1 MAFDVFISYSTKDKA
16 TADAACAALESAG
29 IRCWIAPRDVRPG
42 AEYAAAIIEAID
54 SCHLM
59 VLIFSSNANASRQ
72 IHREIERAASKGVP
86 IVPMRIEEITPTK
99 SMEYFLAEI
108 HWLDALTPP
117 LAAHLH
123 KLIETIKAILQ
134 VDVTGRAPLADSNNL
149 QQDSVSNSAASVL
162 SRDYR
167 NKSDRTRLKG
177 ITVNVAQLGLISIV
191 GILSAAVFLLW
202 QQRFSPLPPIV
213 PDHPASSGPATPP
226 MAVPASPPV
235 SSPASGPGAEFVI
248 RKSDAFGGAGGSA
261 FDDTDE
267 NPNHLPISA
276 LKVVENLNPGDTTQ
290 RIIGGLQVQWGD
302 KFGPLH
308 AGNGNYAQPAELIK
322 FAKVEK
328 IGRVDVNWMKYK
340 FPTSNNV
347 PPQWIAGLAIW
358 TDSRVYNFGN
368 MTFGP
373 TNQCILTYGEI
384 LLGFFGRSGAYI
396 DQIGCIIGKGK

>member
-16 TADAACAALESAG
+16 TADATCAALESAG

-42 AEYAAAIIEAID
+42 AKYAAVIIEAID
-54 SCHLM
+54 LCHLM

-117 LAAHLH
+117 LAAHLQ
-123 KLIETIKAILQ
+123 KLIETIKTILK
-134 VDVTGRAPLADSNNL
+134 VDATGHTPLAGSNV
-149 QQDSVSNSAASVL
+149 QQDSVFHSAAPAP

-167 NKSDRTRLKG
+167 NKSDRSRLQG
-177 ITVNVAQLGLISIV
+177 ITVNVTQFGLITIV

-202 QQRFSPLPPIV
+202 QQRLLPLPPTV
-213 PDHPASSGPATPP
+213 PDHPASSGAAAPP
-226 MAVPASPPV
+226 VAVPAAPPV
-235 SSPASGPGAEFVI
+235 LQSVSVPSAEFVI
-248 RKSDAFGGAGGSA
+248 RKSAAFGGTGGSP

-267 NPNHLPISA
+267 NANHLPISA
-276 LKVVENLNPGDTTQ
+276 LKVVENLNPADTNQ
-290 RIIGGLQVQWGD
+290 RIIGSLQVQWGD
-302 KFGPLH
+302 KFGPSH
-308 AGNGNYAQPAELIK
+308 GGKGPYAQPADLIE
-322 FAKVEK
+322 FAKDEK
-328 IGRVDVNWMKYK
+328 IGRVDVNWMPYH
-340 FPTSNNV
+340 FSTSNNA

-373 TNQCILTYGEI
+373 TNQCILAYGEI
-384 LLGFFGRSGAYI
+384 LLGFFGRSGSYI
-396 DQIGCIIGKGK
+396 DQIGCIIGKAK